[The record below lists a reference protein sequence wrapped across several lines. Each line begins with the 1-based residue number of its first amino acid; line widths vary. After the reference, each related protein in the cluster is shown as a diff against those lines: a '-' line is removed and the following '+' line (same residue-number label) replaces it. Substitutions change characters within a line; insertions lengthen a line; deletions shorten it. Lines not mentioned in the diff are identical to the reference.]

1 MSHKASTNH
10 QRKRI
15 ICVNLGLVSSYLPQH
30 RNVHVYGPIGLGKVQ
45 TVWPYTNWECRISVK
60 ILMKDRH
67 RHKYPGLGHLALS
80 VSGVTVALSI
90 VSSVF

>member
-1 MSHKASTNH
+1 
-10 QRKRI
+10 
-15 ICVNLGLVSSYLPQH
+15 
-30 RNVHVYGPIGLGKVQ
+30 
-45 TVWPYTNWECRISVK
+45 
-60 ILMKDRH
+60 MKDRH